1 MADVQAPLI
10 ETRALKKYFPVGD
23 HSQLHAVDGINLKI
37 YPGETLGVVGESG
50 CGKSTLGRTILRLQE
65 PTDGQILYDGKDI
78 TKYNRRQMKQMR
90 QNMQLIFQDP
100 YASLDPRKSVVE
112 IIAEYMIINRTYPSK
127 KEIYNYA
134 AHLMDIVGLARRYCR
149 IFYRMYHQPVRFR
162 SVFFVR
168 AAARGHAGSHPPDTD
183 GGDHPH
189 AHRLQLHD
197 LLCNTDGRHTDR
209 LGRKSARTDQLSG
222 FFTEL

>member
-134 AHLMDIVGLARRYCR
+134 AHLMDIVGLARR
-149 IFYRMYHQPVRFR
+149 
-162 SVFFVR
+162 
-168 AAARGHAGSHPPDTD
+168 
-183 GGDHPH
+183 
-189 AHRLQLHD
+189 
-197 LLCNTDGRHTDR
+197 
-209 LGRKSARTDQLSG
+209 
-222 FFTEL
+222 

>member
-134 AHLMDIVGLARRYCR
+134 AHLMDIVGLARRYANA
-149 IFYRMYHQPVRFR
+149 YPHEL
-162 SVFFVR
+162 
-168 AAARGHAGSHPPDTD
+168 D
-183 GGDHPH
+183 GGRRQRIGI
-189 AHRLQLHD
+189 ARALHCTPN
-197 LLCNTDGRHTDR
+197 LS
-209 LGRKSARTDQLSG
+209 SAMSQFQR
-222 FFTEL
+222 